1 MTDQDLQHTLNQIVG
16 MIDTLGKKVDNIQ
29 VSVDAMKQDID
40 TMKQDID
47 VMKQD
52 IIDIKKDV
60 ASMKAEQNEMNDR
73 LDTIASMYGSHEE
86 AIRKLKARKIL

>member
-16 MIDTLGKKVDNIQ
+16 MIDTLGKKVDNIE
-29 VSVDAMKQDID
+29 VNVDA
-40 TMKQDID
+40 MKQDID

-86 AIRKLKARKIL
+86 AIPMLKARKII

>member
-29 VSVDAMKQDID
+29 ADVDVLKE
-40 TMKQDID
+40 D
-47 VMKQD
+47 VRVIKEDVDSM
-52 IIDIKKDV
+52 KKDI

-86 AIRKLKARKIL
+86 AIRRLKARKIL